1 MARPASLLVLLL
13 SAHLTFVALRRRPAQ
28 LRSWRKATEDPWREA
43 YDAELR
49 RNELLLEQL
58 GEEVEL
64 PEVCEVDWKESYET
78 LVDAE
83 LGSLVLLFFL
93 ENS

>member
-1 MARPASLLVLLL
+1 MCTHRRLRRTFSHTAMARPASLLVLLL

-64 PEVCEVDWKESYET
+64 PEVCEAT
-78 LVDAE
+78 R
-83 LGSLVLLFFL
+83 
-93 ENS
+93 